1 MLKKIVIMFYIISIT
16 SSFYLPVFSAEKA
29 YASNNVVFSPA
40 NPLGVKYA
48 ENRVNEAA
56 QLVNENKTLDARKK
70 LVPLLEWLEDG
81 TKCHTNLYQTLR
93 EVDGAL
99 AQADVEKDL
108 ALKFAVLRDQA
119 KYQIGLINIKEN
131 KKTLAVDNFVDIVR
145 SQPKTDLGCK
155 AYEQL
160 QNMGFTYKVK
170 LQGSQ
175 QEIN

>member
-1 MLKKIVIMFYIISIT
+1 MLKKIVIMFSLISIA
-16 SSFYLPVFSAEKA
+16 SSFYSPVFSENKA
-29 YASNNVVFSPA
+29 YDVNNVVFSPA

-48 ENRVNEAA
+48 ESRVNEVA
-56 QLVNENKTLDARKK
+56 QLINENKLLDARKK
-70 LVPLLEWLEDG
+70 LVSLLEWLEDC
-81 TKCHTNLYQTLR
+81 TKYHTSLYQTLR

-119 KYQIGLINIKEN
+119 KYKMGLVNLKEN
-131 KKTLAVDNFVDIVR
+131 KKTLAVDNFVNIVR
-145 SQPKTDLGCK
+145 SQPKTDLGFK